1 MPAAD
6 STLSRPMAVADST
19 SPRPVPPEILH
30 NNNPQPGHNMP
41 HYWPQGTA
49 SLPPHVTVSEQ
60 FMRRMETV
68 VSRVDMKFITEN
80 VINAIKDIPSPKNP
94 LAKRQRGNRLVF
106 CVAKHLGEENFD

>member
-68 VSRVDMKFITEN
+68 VSRAEN
-80 VINAIKDIPSPKNP
+80 ISNAS
-94 LAKRQRGNRLVF
+94 RQHISIMSQRVGTVLDSFEDSVLYLNR
-106 CVAKHLGEENFD
+106 